1 MLQSNDFLSQN
12 PKNGLQSFN
21 FNDSPVRTIANENG
35 EIFFIASDVCKI
47 LNINNVSDAI
57 SRLDEDEKSTI
68 VLNEY
73 GRDYEKPIINESG
86 LYSLVLSS
94 RKPEAKTF
102 KKWVTSEVLP
112 QIRKTGSYQ
121 SQPKDDI
128 DLLIESAVQLKMH
141 RQRISALEAKQRE
154 AEAYMEKVEAE
165 PIRTMHVT
173 TRKALDA
180 LVKNYAVANG
190 VDVPKVY
197 NLLYSQFDMR
207 YRKNTRLNSKRQ
219 SLSMITWVEQNGWIA
234 ELYEVAKDI
243 FTTK

>member
-1 MLQSNDFLSQN
+1 LDIDNSRQA
-12 PKNGLQSFN
+12 
-21 FNDSPVRTIANENG
+21 V
-35 EIFFIASDVCKI
+35 
-47 LNINNVSDAI
+47 
-57 SRLDEDEKSTI
+57 SRLDEDEKITVI
-68 VLNEY
+68 LND
-73 GRDYEKPIINESG
+73 GNKGNPNQTAITESG

-154 AEAYMEKVEAE
+154 AEAYMEQVEAE

-180 LVKNYAVANG
+180 LVKNYAVAKG

-197 NLLYSQFDMR
+197 GLLYSQFDMR
-207 YRKNTRLNSKRQ
+207 YKKNTRLNSKRQ

-243 FTTK
+243 FSQPNKV